1 MNSNLLIFFL
11 SCTSSKTQ
19 KKQIE
24 EEDIAKENRDVDGD
38 GYLQNEDCDDGNS
51 TISPNAIEICDGVDN
66 DCDGEI
72 DENVTETFFAD
83 SDGDGF
89 GTADEQMQSCSG
101 GSGWSVSSGDCDDT
115 EVLVYPSAPELCD
128 GLDNDCNGVTDEGL
142 SAQWYKDEDG
152 DGYGDPQNISSICN
166 AAEGYVEV
174 AGDCDDQRGDVNPD
188 GLEICDGLDNDC
200 DGLID
205 DEDDSVDE
213 STSAL
218 YYEDLDGDGYGG
230 EFVSEQCSPPDDS
243 MVHNSMDCDDYNPFI
258 NPDALEA
265 CDGIDNDCDG
275 NIDIEDDDVVG
286 GTSWFF
292 DQDGDGYGLSSN
304 AVSSCAQPDGYT
316 EYGGDC
322 NDLDPNLY
330 PNAIEICDG
339 IDQNCDFIIDN
350 GALGSAV
357 SCPGKS
363 CWDILQDGN
372 TGGNGRYYL
381 DPEEDGFSVFEAYCD
396 MTTDGGGWTR
406 LFGSLYPTMWQNQSW
421 LDYGLPE
428 YDNYSM
434 LTDRGD
440 FADANGVFTF
450 RLQVGSIG
458 NWDADPPS
466 YSIIWQQ
473 SHDPF
478 SQSTDGSDYVYLSGD
493 VPNSCGGFVGLHNRH
508 EQLGSPYAKTTE
520 MDTTDMETCWNM
532 QIVPL
537 QQYDSPSIYT
547 GYIDS
552 FSGAVDTHQW
562 QTLWVR

>member
-1 MNSNLLIFFL
+1 MNSNLLIFFFFPVRPQ
-11 SCTSSKTQ
+11 KH

-258 NPDALEA
+258 NPDALEV

-372 TGGNGRYYL
+372 TGGNGRYY
-381 DPEEDGFSVFEAYCD
+381 SRSRR
-396 MTTDGGGWTR
+396 GWI
-406 LFGSLYPTMWQNQSW
+406 FC
-421 LDYGLPE
+421 
-428 YDNYSM
+428 
-434 LTDRGD
+434 
-440 FADANGVFTF
+440 F
-450 RLQVGSIG
+450 
-458 NWDADPPS
+458 
-466 YSIIWQQ
+466 
-473 SHDPF
+473 
-478 SQSTDGSDYVYLSGD
+478 
-493 VPNSCGGFVGLHNRH
+493 
-508 EQLGSPYAKTTE
+508 
-520 MDTTDMETCWNM
+520 
-532 QIVPL
+532 
-537 QQYDSPSIYT
+537 
-547 GYIDS
+547 
-552 FSGAVDTHQW
+552 
-562 QTLWVR
+562 